1 MSRMT
6 WFALGLLALT
16 MASCQMAGRI
26 SDTAVELFEG
36 DMVARVGNHRL
47 LRKEL
52 ENYIPQGVT
61 PEDSAALAGQY
72 IHAWAENL
80 LLLDMAERQLSDEEK
95 DLTQELEEYR
105 RTLLKYRY
113 RQLYINQRL
122 DTLITDAELERYYK
136 DHPDKCILERPVIK
150 ARYLIIPANARVLKT
165 LMKKMSS
172 EDDMEVLEADS
183 LAFTTAIKYV
193 DASDTWMDALALASE
208 LGTDCRALLASIK
221 NGFAQVKD
229 ESGILRLAYIVDMV
243 PQGKTAPEEFCA
255 ERIRDIIL
263 NTRKHS
269 LTTQLEQDLLED
281 ARRNNKFV
289 IY

>member
-6 WFALGLLALT
+6 WFALGLLALS

-243 PQGKTAPEEFCA
+243 PEGKPAPLACCA
-255 ERIRDIIL
+255 DRLRDLIL
-263 NTRKHS
+263 SARKHE
-269 LTTQLEQDLLED
+269 LETALEQDLLKD
-281 ARRNNKFV
+281 ALRNKKLV

>member
-1 MSRMT
+1 MKWLTM
-6 WFALGLLALT
+6 GLLALI

-61 PEDSAALAGQY
+61 PQDSAALAGQY

-80 LLLDMAERQLSDEEK
+80 LLLDMAEKQLSDEEK

-113 RQLYINQRL
+113 RQLYISQRL

-136 DHPDKCILERPVIK
+136 DHPDKCILERPVVK
-150 ARYLIIPANARVLKT
+150 ARYLIIPANAKVLKT

-183 LAFTTAIKYV
+183 LASTTAIKYV
-193 DASDTWMDALALASE
+193 DAADTWMDALALATE
-208 LGTDCRALLASIK
+208 LGTDCRALLSSIK

-243 PQGKTAPEEFCA
+243 PEGKPAPLACCA
-255 ERIRDIIL
+255 DRLRDLIL
-263 NTRKHS
+263 SARKHE
-269 LTTQLEQDLLED
+269 LEAALEQDLLKD
-281 ARRNNKFV
+281 ALRNKKLV

>member
-243 PQGKTAPEEFCA
+243 PEGKPAPLACCA
-255 ERIRDIIL
+255 DRLRDLIL
-263 NTRKHS
+263 SARKHE
-269 LTTQLEQDLLED
+269 LETALEQDLLKD
-281 ARRNNKFV
+281 ALRNKKLV

>member
-165 LMKKMSS
+165 LMRKMSS

-243 PQGKTAPEEFCA
+243 PEGKPAPLACCA
-255 ERIRDIIL
+255 DRLRDLIL
-263 NTRKHS
+263 SARKHE
-269 LTTQLEQDLLED
+269 LETALEQDLLKD
-281 ARRNNKFV
+281 ALRNKKLV

>member
-1 MSRMT
+1 MRIMKWLT
-6 WFALGLLALT
+6 LGLMALAL
-16 MASCQMAGRI
+16 ASCQMATRI

-36 DMVARVGNHRL
+36 EMVARVGNHRL

-61 PEDSAALAGQY
+61 PEDSAALSAQY

-80 LLLDMAERQLSDEEK
+80 LLLDMAEQQLSDQEK

-105 RTLLKYRY
+105 RTLLKFRY
-113 RQLYINQRL
+113 RQLYISQRL
-122 DTLITDAELERYYK
+122 DTLITDAELERYYRA
-136 DHPDKCILERPVIK
+136 HPEKCTLERPVIK
-150 ARYLIIPANARVLKT
+150 ARYMIIPANARALKT

-172 EDDMEVLEADS
+172 EDDMEVLEAEN

-193 DASDTWMDALALASE
+193 DAADTWMDALALANE
-208 LGTDCRALLASIK
+208 LGTDCRALLSSIK

-229 ESGILRLAYIVDMV
+229 ESGILRLAYIVEMV
-243 PQGKTAPEEFCA
+243 PEGKPAPLECCA
-255 ERIRDIIL
+255 DELRDLIL
-263 NTRKHS
+263 SARKHE
-269 LTTQLEQDLLED
+269 LETALEQDLLKD
-281 ARRNNKFV
+281 ALRNKKLV